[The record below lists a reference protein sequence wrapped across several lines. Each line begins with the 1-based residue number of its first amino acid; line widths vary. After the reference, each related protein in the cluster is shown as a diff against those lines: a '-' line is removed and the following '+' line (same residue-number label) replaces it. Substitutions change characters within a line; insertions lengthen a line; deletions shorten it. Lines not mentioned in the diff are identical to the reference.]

1 MSFIIEGLSPGQ
13 FQPYFGMSAS
23 ELAGHRAR
31 KFVVN
36 AKPGFPC
43 RVSLE
48 DAEIG
53 ETVILVNYEHQSADS
68 PFNSRHAIYVRE
80 NARKPVTTAN
90 EIPAMFLSRLVSI
103 RAFDSEHFLAGADVV
118 KGTELEQAIPA
129 MLGRTG
135 TEYIH
140 LHNAMPGCFLAK
152 VTKLQA
158 RIQGNPVPEK

>member
-23 ELAGHRAR
+23 ELAEHRAR
-31 KFVVN
+31 KLVANV
-36 AKPGFPC
+36 KPGFPC

-53 ETVILVNYEHQSADS
+53 ETVILLNYEHQAVDS

-80 NARKPVTTAN
+80 NARQLTPAAN
-90 EIPAMFLSRLVSI
+90 EVPAMFLSRLVSI
-103 RAFDSEHFLAGADVV
+103 RVFDSEQLMTAADVV
-118 KGTELEQAIPA
+118 KGSELERAIPA
-129 MLGRTG
+129 LFKKPGS
-135 TEYIH
+135 EYIH

-152 VTKLQA
+152 AVRL
-158 RIQGNPVPEK
+158 